1 MSIVAIALAC
11 ALVLLLAL
19 SILQVLVASGLPFGR
34 LVWGGA
40 HEVLP
45 PRLRVGSVISVALYA
60 MFALILIDR
69 AGLAAVFGWE
79 PFGVVATWVLFGY
92 FTLGIVMNAISRSR
106 QERNVMVP
114 VTVILAACT
123 LVIALS

>member
-1 MSIVAIALAC
+1 MAIALAC
-11 ALVLLLAL
+11 ALALLLAL

-45 PRLRVGSVISVALYA
+45 PRLRVGSVISIALYA

-69 AGLAAVFGWE
+69 AGLASVFGWE
-79 PFGVVATWVLFGY
+79 TFVVVATWVLFGY
-92 FTLGIVMNAISRSR
+92 FTLGIVMNAISRSAP
-106 QERNVMVP
+106 ERKVMVP
-114 VTVILAACT
+114 VTAVLAVCT
-123 LVIALS
+123 LLVALS